1 MSNPRFS
8 ELLEQW
14 EAKRELDRELMT
26 VPISLTR
33 SDKARLQALADVYE
47 QPLENL
53 MADLLHAALD
63 EAECSIPY
71 VPGEQ
76 VIRME
81 DGDPCYN
88 DAGKMPDYIKARRQ
102 HDQ

>member
-8 ELLEQW
+8 ELLQQW
-14 EAKRELDRELMT
+14 EARRELDRELVS
-26 VPISLTR
+26 VPVSLTR
-33 SDKARLQALADVYE
+33 TDRARLQALAEVYG
-47 QPLENL
+47 QPLESL
-53 MADLLHAALD
+53 MADLMHAALD
-63 EAECSIPY
+63 ETECSIPY
-71 VPGEQ
+71 RAGDQ